1 MIYNYIWYFFI
12 YSFLAWCLEVIYASL
27 EREDFVNRGF
37 LNGSYCPIY
46 GFGAVC
52 EIFLLTKFVNYPIC
66 LYIISVVITTVLEF
80 ITGYVLEKIFNLQWW
95 DYTNEKFNIKGYICL
110 KFSLLWGVA
119 SLVLMYIL
127 QPKVN
132 IVVSLL
138 RYIDFVTYLLI
149 LLMLYDFLISI
160 LKVLALKKD
169 SMIIEKL
176 NEDLKMLSNE
186 MAENISY
193 KTHRIEKKINKKY
206 RRLLKSYPKLK
217 RIISSISKK

>member
-12 YSFLAWCLEVIYASL
+12 YSFLGWCLEVIYASL
-27 EREDFVNRGF
+27 DSEDFVNRGF

-80 ITGYVLEKIFNLQWW
+80 ITGYILEKIFNLQWW

-132 IVVSLL
+132 IIVSLL
-138 RYIDFVTYLLI
+138 RHVDFVVYLLI

-176 NEDLKMLSNE
+176 NEDLKILSNE
-186 MAENISY
+186 MAKNISY
-193 KTHRIEKKINKKY
+193 KTKRIEKNINKKY

-217 RIISSISKK
+217 SIISSISKK

>member
-12 YSFLAWCLEVIYASL
+12 YSFLGWCLEVIYASL
-27 EREDFVNRGF
+27 EREDFINRGF

-80 ITGYVLEKIFNLQWW
+80 ITGYILEKIFNLQWW

-132 IVVSLL
+132 IIVSLL
-138 RYIDFVTYLLI
+138 RHVDFVVYLLI
-149 LLMLYDFLISI
+149 LLMLYDF
-160 LKVLALKKD
+160 
-169 SMIIEKL
+169 
-176 NEDLKMLSNE
+176 
-186 MAENISY
+186 
-193 KTHRIEKKINKKY
+193 
-206 RRLLKSYPKLK
+206 
-217 RIISSISKK
+217 

>member
-1 MIYNYIWYFFI
+1 MCI
-12 YSFLAWCLEVIYASL
+12 
-27 EREDFVNRGF
+27 RDR
-37 LNGSYCPIY
+37 YCPIY

-132 IVVSLL
+132 IIVSLL
-138 RYIDFVTYLLI
+138 RHVDFIVYLLI